1 MEELRRKSERT
12 MGILEEENKKLQTDV
27 EKVCSDW
34 FISKVKK
41 KTAFISLIHLLSI
54 LIFWWKS
61 TCISN
66 YLFILFYL
74 FYVINFFFWGGGEF
88 I

>member
-41 KTAFISLIHLLSI
+41 KNCLYFSHPSFKYFDILVEIHLH
-54 LIFWWKS
+54 K
-61 TCISN
+61 
-66 YLFILFYL
+66 
-74 FYVINFFFWGGGEF
+74 
-88 I
+88 

>member
-41 KTAFISLIHLLSI
+41 KLPLFLSSI
-54 LIFWWKS
+54 
-61 TCISN
+61 
-66 YLFILFYL
+66 
-74 FYVINFFFWGGGEF
+74 FYVFWYFRGNPPA
-88 I
+88 

>member
-41 KTAFISLIHLLSI
+41 NCLYFSHPSFKYFDILVEIHLH
-54 LIFWWKS
+54 K
-61 TCISN
+61 
-66 YLFILFYL
+66 
-74 FYVINFFFWGGGEF
+74 
-88 I
+88 

>member
-41 KTAFISLIHLLSI
+41 KLPLFLLSV
-54 LIFWWKS
+54 F
-61 TCISN
+61 
-66 YLFILFYL
+66 
-74 FYVINFFFWGGGEF
+74 
-88 I
+88 